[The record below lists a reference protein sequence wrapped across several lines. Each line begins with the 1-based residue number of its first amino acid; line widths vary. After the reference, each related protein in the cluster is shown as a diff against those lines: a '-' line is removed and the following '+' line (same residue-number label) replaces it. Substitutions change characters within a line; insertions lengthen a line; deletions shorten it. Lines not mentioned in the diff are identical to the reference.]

1 MIYIVGIG
9 PGHIDYILKKAENII
24 KNSDY
29 VIGFSRSI
37 DTLESM
43 IKGKKI
49 KVNNLK
55 EILTYME
62 NLEGDI
68 SILASGDPLF
78 YGIADYIS
86 KNFNRNFEVIPGISS
101 FQYLTAKTKR
111 VWNKTF
117 LGSMHGREEKFL
129 EHVKNNCKTIWLTDN
144 KNTPKSLCEIL
155 IKNNINC
162 TIIVGENLSYENERI
177 VEGNPREI
185 LNYEFS
191 NLSVMMVEV
200 K

>member
-9 PGHIDYILKKAENII
+9 PGHVDYILKKAENII

-86 KNFNRNFEVIPGISS
+86 KNFNRNFFV
-101 FQYLTAKTKR
+101 YL
-111 VWNKTF
+111 
-117 LGSMHGREEKFL
+117 G
-129 EHVKNNCKTIWLTDN
+129 
-144 KNTPKSLCEIL
+144 
-155 IKNNINC
+155 
-162 TIIVGENLSYENERI
+162 
-177 VEGNPREI
+177 
-185 LNYEFS
+185 
-191 NLSVMMVEV
+191 
-200 K
+200 

>member
-9 PGHIDYILKKAENII
+9 PGSYDYMLKKAENII
-24 KNSDY
+24 NNSDY
-29 VIGFSRSI
+29 VIGFSRAI
-37 DTLESM
+37 DTLESI
-43 IKGKKI
+43 IKGEKI
-49 KVNNLK
+49 KVKTLK
-55 EILTYME
+55 EILDYI
-62 NLEGDI
+62 NILEGDI

-86 KNFNRNFEVIPGISS
+86 KNFNGKFEIIPGISS

-111 VWNKTF
+111 VWSRAF
-117 LGSMHGREEKFL
+117 LGSMHGREGEFL
-129 EHVKNNCKTIWLTDN
+129 EHIKKNNKTIWLTDN

-155 IKNNINC
+155 IKNNIDC
-162 TIIVGENLSYENERI
+162 TVIVGENLSYNDERI
-177 VEGNPREI
+177 VRGNPKEI

>member
-9 PGHIDYILKKAENII
+9 PGHVDYILKKAENII

-62 NLEGDI
+62 N
-68 SILASGDPLF
+68 
-78 YGIADYIS
+78 
-86 KNFNRNFEVIPGISS
+86 
-101 FQYLTAKTKR
+101 
-111 VWNKTF
+111 
-117 LGSMHGREEKFL
+117 
-129 EHVKNNCKTIWLTDN
+129 
-144 KNTPKSLCEIL
+144 
-155 IKNNINC
+155 
-162 TIIVGENLSYENERI
+162 
-177 VEGNPREI
+177 
-185 LNYEFS
+185 
-191 NLSVMMVEV
+191 
-200 K
+200 

>member
-1 MIYIVGIG
+1 
-9 PGHIDYILKKAENII
+9 
-24 KNSDY
+24 
-29 VIGFSRSI
+29 
-37 DTLESM
+37 
-43 IKGKKI
+43 
-49 KVNNLK
+49 
-55 EILTYME
+55 
-62 NLEGDI
+62 
-68 SILASGDPLF
+68 
-78 YGIADYIS
+78 
-86 KNFNRNFEVIPGISS
+86 
-101 FQYLTAKTKR
+101 
-111 VWNKTF
+111 
-117 LGSMHGREEKFL
+117 MHGREEKFL

-162 TIIVGENLSYENERI
+162 TIIVGENLSYEDERI

>member
-86 KNFNRNFEVIPGISS
+86 KILI
-101 FQYLTAKTKR
+101 
-111 VWNKTF
+111 
-117 LGSMHGREEKFL
+117 
-129 EHVKNNCKTIWLTDN
+129 
-144 KNTPKSLCEIL
+144 EIL
-155 IKNNINC
+155 K
-162 TIIVGENLSYENERI
+162 
-177 VEGNPREI
+177 
-185 LNYEFS
+185 
-191 NLSVMMVEV
+191 
-200 K
+200 

>member
-9 PGHIDYILKKAENII
+9 PGHVDYILKKAENII

-111 VWNKTF
+111 VWNKAF

-129 EHVKNNCKTIWLTDN
+129 EHVKNKCKTIWLTDN

-162 TIIVGENLSYENERI
+162 TIIVGENLSYEDERI

>member
-9 PGHIDYILKKAENII
+9 PGHVDYILKKAENII

-111 VWNKTF
+111 VWNKAF

-162 TIIVGENLSYENERI
+162 TIIVGENLSYEDERI
-177 VEGNPREI
+177 GEGNPREI
-185 LNYEFS
+185 
-191 NLSVMMVEV
+191 
-200 K
+200 